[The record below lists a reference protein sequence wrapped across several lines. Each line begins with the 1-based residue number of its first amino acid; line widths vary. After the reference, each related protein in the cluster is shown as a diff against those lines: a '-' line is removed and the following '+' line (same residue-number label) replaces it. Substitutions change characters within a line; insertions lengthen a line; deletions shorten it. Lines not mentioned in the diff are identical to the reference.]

1 MKKQTKNYL
10 PPSVKV
16 VRFMV
21 EHGFDGTLKTD
32 QGDPESDTGLYEVKA
47 ANNNEGSDWTTFQ

>member
-1 MKKQTKNYL
+1 
-10 PPSVKV
+10 
-16 VRFMV
+16 MV